1 MFSIILSLIS
11 IWVYVTGPHG
21 QTELHIIDGNSKGH
35 FELQKQFGS
44 LHVLRVSS
52 RARFQRGTEYNLTLK
67 AIDHGIPQKSSQK
80 SLKIYVKEIN
90 EHKPK
95 FAREKFE
102 IEISESA
109 LPGSSVLIVSAQDL
123 DPNADL
129 TYEIVEPILTRF
141 KIQAKSGFLTT
152 NQDLDREV
160 ESVADLRI
168 KVSDGVYEAFTQVV
182 IKVEDVN
189 DQVPKFVQDKYSF
202 QVEENFPL
210 RQSFGKVSFQ
220 VFWLLLLLWIVST
233 FKSVRLQSFFFFC
246 KK

>member
-1 MFSIILSLIS
+1 MQKSVHVVVERPILLVIVTLLMFLILPTLIS
-11 IWVYVTGPHG
+11 IWAYVTGPHG
-21 QTELHIIDGNSKGH
+21 QTELQIIDGNSKGH

-95 FAREKFE
+95 FAQEKYE

-168 KVSDGVYEAFTQVV
+168 KVSDGAYEAFTQVV
-182 IKVEDVN
+182 IKVQDVN

-210 RQSFGKVSFQ
+210 RQSFGKVSLSKYF
-220 VFWLLLLLWIVST
+220 LLL
-233 FKSVRLQSFFFFC
+233 
-246 KK
+246 